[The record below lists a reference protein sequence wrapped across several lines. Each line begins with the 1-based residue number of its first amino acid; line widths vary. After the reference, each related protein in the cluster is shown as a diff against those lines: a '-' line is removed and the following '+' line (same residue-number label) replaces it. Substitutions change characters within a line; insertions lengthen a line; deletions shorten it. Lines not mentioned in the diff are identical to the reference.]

1 MYTMTDIQA
10 IREAYYRKGYTISTI
25 ANNTGID
32 RKTVRKFIMRD
43 NWNMPQNE
51 QASHE
56 SILDP
61 FTPIIDAWLADDL
74 THRAKQRH
82 TAKRVYQRLV
92 EEQGKEG
99 FPCSYRTV
107 AAYVAEVKKARA
119 ASNSGFLPLDHP
131 KGEAQGDFGEADFYE
146 HDALMHGSYFVLAFP
161 HSNAGF
167 LQLYKGQD
175 FECLAQG
182 FMDIFNHIGKVA
194 HTVRLDNAST
204 MVQKILK
211 HGERSVTE
219 RFRRLCEHYGSTPV
233 FCNAAKGN
241 EKGSVENKVGYLRR
255 NLLVP
260 VPHIESLKDY
270 NATLL
275 TQCDEDHAR
284 NHFRL
289 DRPIAE
295 LFQEDL
301 KAMHALPEIVFDAA
315 RYETVR
321 TDAYACFTLDQGRH
335 RYSTAPKYAGSLL
348 SVRCDAFDVIVF
360 NDSGREI
367 VRHER
372 LRGEAKQERIDWLP
386 YLSQL
391 SHRPAALKYT
401 PVYEML
407 PNDMREWLSEQPRDA
422 VGKALG
428 LIAALTVRSG
438 FDSACQ
444 AVTSSLR
451 CGVTDADS
459 LLALHDRLFD
469 YGEFTPP
476 LANAPSIDAPRVLFT
491 PSRYDEMLPLETL

>member
-1 MYTMTDIQA
+1 MYTMTDIQEL
-10 IREAYYRKGYTISTI
+10 REAYYRKGYTIS
-25 ANNTGID
+25 ALAKNSGMD
-32 RKTVRKFIMRD
+32 RKTVRKFIMQD
-43 NWNMPQNE
+43 DWNMPHNK
-51 QASHE
+51 STVHE
-56 SILDP
+56 SVLDP
-61 FTPIIDAWLADDL
+61 FKPIIDAWLAEDL

-82 TAKRVYQRLV
+82 TAKRVFTRLV
-92 EEQGKEG
+92 EEKGEEG
-99 FPCSYRTV
+99 FSCSYRTV
-107 AAYVAEVKKARA
+107 AAYVAEVKKAKA
-119 ASNSGFLPLDHP
+119 ASNGGFLPLEHP

-146 HDALMHGSYFVLAFP
+146 RDALIHGSYFVLSFP
-161 HSNAGF
+161 YSNAGF
-167 LQLYKGQD
+167 MQLYKGQD

-182 FMDIFNHIGKVA
+182 FMDIFSHIGKAA

-204 MVQKILK
+204 MVQRILK
-211 HGERSVTE
+211 HGERTVTE
-219 RFRRLCEHYGSTPV
+219 RFQRLCEHYGSSPV

-260 VPHIESLKDY
+260 VPRIGHLKDY
-270 NATLL
+270 NEKLL
-275 TQCDEDHAR
+275 ARCDEDHAR

-289 DRPIAE
+289 DRPITQ
-295 LFQEDL
+295 LFQEDRE
-301 KAMHALPEIVFDAA
+301 AMLALPEVAFDAA

-335 RYSTAPKYAGSLL
+335 RYSTAPKYAGSVLTVC
-348 SVRCDAFDVIVF
+348 SDALDVIVL

-372 LRGEAKQERIDWLP
+372 LRGEAKQERMDWIP

-391 SHRPAALKYT
+391 SHKPAALKYT
-401 PVYEML
+401 PIYEML
-407 PNDMREWLSEQPRDA
+407 PNDMRSWLSEQPRDA

-428 LIAALTVRSG
+428 LVATLTVQSG

-444 AVTSSLR
+444 AITSSLR

-469 YGEFTPP
+469 YGEFTPG
-476 LANAPSIDAPRVLFT
+476 LATAPSINAPHVAFS
-491 PSRYDEMLPLETL
+491 PSQYDEMLPQVAV